1 MSSIVRPSAPQMTRR
16 LLVLGAAIFSVV
28 AGQAQQ
34 FFNPGQ
40 SPAEFSADSDA
51 TLRVA
56 GIAFAIWGPIYL
68 GVMIYAIRQALPQ
81 TGESDLINRLG
92 WPSAIAFVGIGL
104 WIVAAAFDW
113 EVATIVLIFGAL
125 TALLVPLLTHAGAI
139 RALPKK
145 DRDRWMTVW
154 PLSVLAGWLSIASP
168 VNLLTVATGNGDLPT
183 VLPSTVWAM
192 LAIVLVVLVALLVTR
207 QLRIVAF
214 ALPVAWGLL
223 GVFMAEQEK
232 GNQTLSM
239 FALGASVATI
249 VGAVILAFRLRP
261 GGDRAVTGDQSQA
274 KADTTPTNG

>member
-1 MSSIVRPSAPQMTRR
+1 M
-16 LLVLGAAIFSVV
+16 
-28 AGQAQQ
+28 
-34 FFNPGQ
+34 
-40 SPAEFSADSDA
+40 
-51 TLRVA
+51 
-56 GIAFAIWGPIYL
+56 
-68 GVMIYAIRQALPQ
+68 
-81 TGESDLINRLG
+81 
-92 WPSAIAFVGIGL
+92 
-104 WIVAAAFDW
+104 
-113 EVATIVLIFGAL
+113 TIVVIFGAL
-125 TALLVPLLTHAGAI
+125 TALLIPLLANAASI
-139 RALPKK
+139 RALPGK

>member
-1 MSSIVRPSAPQMTRR
+1 MSSIIRPSGPQMTRR
-16 LLVLGAAIFSVV
+16 LIVLGAAIFSVV